1 MNQLRFP
8 IRMIFRPR
16 VPVFPPL
23 GSGVPAMVHPAAA
36 TVRMLTVGHCGGQG
50 RAVILVPRLR
60 RAVELT
66 ADHRKLVQAP
76 CGLRGPRWPVST
88 VRWRFR
94 DEWPGLRT
102 IVSPRNPSPYD
113 AQTRLWLR
121 NGGQ

>member
-16 VPVFPPL
+16 VPVFRPL
-23 GSGVPAMVHPAAA
+23 GRGVLAMVHPVAA
-36 TVRMLTVGHCGGQG
+36 TVRMLTVAHCGGQG

-76 CGLRGPRWPVST
+76 VVYAVHAGRAVS
-88 VRWRFR
+88 WRFH
-94 DEWPGLRT
+94 DEWPGMRT
-102 IVSPRNPSPYD
+102 IVSPRNPSPYE
-113 AQTRLWLR
+113 AQTRLWLW